1 MTHVVPV
8 AEPLPAVT
16 VSHPLA
22 FPTVAACARILVLLP
37 VFFLHRCSTTPWVAG
52 RAALHNAGSTRLE
65 SP

>member
-16 VSHPLA
+16 VSHRFATPA
-22 FPTVAACARILVLLP
+22 VAACAGIFVLLSAF
-37 VFFLHRCSTTPWVAG
+37 VLHRCGVTPWVAR